1 MEAGEKFV
9 RVGVGVLVVN
19 SSGQIL
25 LGKRKSK
32 LGENTFSLPGGH
44 LEFGESIEECA
55 KRELKEETDLDS
67 NDFKFISLSNDIAY
81 EKHYI
86 TIGILVRSFGG
97 EVKLMEKEK
106 CEGWGWYDKDKL
118 PDLLFE
124 PSRKL
129 IDNFLSGVFY
139 K

>member
-44 LEFGESIEECA
+44 LEFGEKIEDCA
-55 KRELKEETDLDS
+55 RRELKEETDLDGS
-67 NDFKFISLSNDIAY
+67 SFEVVSVSNDIAY
-81 EKHYI
+81 DKHYI
-86 TIGILVRSFGG
+86 TIGVV
-97 EVKLMEKEK
+97 VKDFQGKIKVMEKDK
-106 CEGWGWYDKDKL
+106 CEEWNWYDMESL
-118 PDLLFE
+118 PEPLFV
-124 PSRKL
+124 PSARF
-129 IDNFLSGVFY
+129 IENFSNSVFY